1 MNFWVVSSHI
11 FKVPFKK
18 FNHVQYNT
26 ASGKMEP
33 RPTPYNGPGFSMTKE
48 SLVAMGLTEEQ
59 ATNTVKGAD
68 VRFLDVPFYAHL
80 SNNFSM
86 ISWCVGYFAGT
97 PLEEYSVVTPFWV
110 TVIFDPG
117 FMLTSGDRNSF
128 TPWVITATL
137 PVVVVVSSVLK
148 DSLQG

>member
-59 ATNTVKGAD
+59 ATNMIKGAD
-68 VRFLDVPFYAHL
+68 VLFLDVPLCRFL
-80 SNNFSM
+80 
-86 ISWCVGYFAGT
+86 
-97 PLEEYSVVTPFWV
+97 L
-110 TVIFDPG
+110 
-117 FMLTSGDRNSF
+117 
-128 TPWVITATL
+128 
-137 PVVVVVSSVLK
+137 
-148 DSLQG
+148 

>member
-1 MNFWVVSSHI
+1 
-11 FKVPFKK
+11 
-18 FNHVQYNT
+18 
-26 ASGKMEP
+26 MEP

-117 FMLTSGDRNSF
+117 FMLTSGGQKQLHALGHNCHIAGGRGG
-128 TPWVITATL
+128 VQRLEGQLARLIL
-137 PVVVVVSSVLK
+137 
-148 DSLQG
+148 

>member
-1 MNFWVVSSHI
+1 MAICNTFATVNCILKINFQRGKENPGPLLHWAGVQHDQR
-11 FKVPFKK
+11 K
-18 FNHVQYNT
+18 FN
-26 ASGKMEP
+26 G
-33 RPTPYNGPGFSMTKE
+33 
-48 SLVAMGLTEEQ
+48 MGLTEEQ

-137 PVVVVVSSVLK
+137 PVVVVVSSALK

>member
-1 MNFWVVSSHI
+1 
-11 FKVPFKK
+11 
-18 FNHVQYNT
+18 
-26 ASGKMEP
+26 
-33 RPTPYNGPGFSMTKE
+33 MTKE
-48 SLVAMGLTEEQ
+48 KLMEWGHAQGGRTCF
-59 ATNTVKGAD
+59 
-68 VRFLDVPFYAHL
+68 FLMFHYAHL

>member
-1 MNFWVVSSHI
+1 
-11 FKVPFKK
+11 
-18 FNHVQYNT
+18 
-26 ASGKMEP
+26 MEP

-80 SNNFSM
+80 SNNFSI

-97 PLEEYSVVTPFWV
+97 RESSR
-110 TVIFDPG
+110 I
-117 FMLTSGDRNSF
+117 SAGDRSAIRSPLHFHN
-128 TPWVITATL
+128 
-137 PVVVVVSSVLK
+137 
-148 DSLQG
+148 QGFQFIQLGLHFAHFDNV

>member
-1 MNFWVVSSHI
+1 
-11 FKVPFKK
+11 
-18 FNHVQYNT
+18 
-26 ASGKMEP
+26 MEP
-33 RPTPYNGPGFSMTKE
+33 RPIDGYGPGFSMTKE
-48 SLVAMGLTEEQ
+48 SLMEWGLTEEQ
-59 ATNTVKGAD
+59 ATRSRGQTC
-68 VRFLDVPFYAHL
+68 FFWMFHFMPYAHL

-148 DSLQG
+148 DSLHG

>member
-48 SLVAMGLTEEQ
+48 SLVAMGLTEEH
-59 ATNTVKGAD
+59 AAVKTVKGVD
-68 VRFLDVPFYAHL
+68 VLFLPWYQLPFPIIWFSWSIAFLWYRRIVL
-80 SNNFSM
+80 S
-86 ISWCVGYFAGT
+86 
-97 PLEEYSVVTPFWV
+97 E
-110 TVIFDPG
+110 
-117 FMLTSGDRNSF
+117 
-128 TPWVITATL
+128 
-137 PVVVVVSSVLK
+137 
-148 DSLQG
+148 

>member
-1 MNFWVVSSHI
+1 MAICNTFATVNCILKINFQRGKENPGPLLQWAGVQHDQR
-11 FKVPFKK
+11 K
-18 FNHVQYNT
+18 FN
-26 ASGKMEP
+26 G
-33 RPTPYNGPGFSMTKE
+33 
-48 SLVAMGLTEEQ
+48 MGLTEEQ

-137 PVVVVVSSVLK
+137 PVVVVVSSALK